1 MYITYDLTQQLLSY
15 GPEIEVVEPRELK
28 AAIVEKLKAFRHA
41 RNWEQFHTP
50 KNLSMG
56 ITIEASELMQEFLW
70 KNDEEVFQRIKEHR
84 ENVADEIADI
94 ASYVFLLADDL
105 GLDLFAEIERKM
117 AKNAEKYPVE
127 KCFGKATKY
136 NELK

>member
-1 MYITYDLTQQLLSY
+1 MDKFQ
-15 GPEIEVVEPRELK
+15 E
-28 AAIVEKLKAFRHA
+28 IVEKLKAFRHA

-117 AKNAEKYPVE
+117 SKNAEKYPVE

>member
-1 MYITYDLTQQLLSY
+1 MSRY
-15 GPEIEVVEPRELK
+15 EE
-28 AAIVEKLKAFRHA
+28 IVEKLKAFRHA

-56 ITIEASELMQEFLW
+56 IAIEASELMQEFLW
-70 KNDEEVFQRIKEHR
+70 KNDEEVAQRIKDHK

-94 ASYVFLLADDL
+94 ASYVFLLSDDL
-105 GLDLFAEIERKM
+105 RLDLFAEIERKM
-117 AKNAEKYPVE
+117 AKNGAKYPVD

>member
-1 MYITYDLTQQLLSY
+1 MDRYKETVD
-15 GPEIEVVEPRELK
+15 
-28 AAIVEKLKAFRHA
+28 KLKSFRHS

-56 ITIEASELMQEFLW
+56 IAIEASELMQEFLW
-70 KNDEEVFQRIKEHR
+70 KNDEEVKQRILDHR

-105 GLDLFAEIERKM
+105 GLDLFSEIERKIQ
-117 AKNAEKYPVE
+117 KNAAKYPVE

>member
-1 MYITYDLTQQLLSY
+1 MDRYNEVLNKLL
-15 GPEIEVVEPRELK
+15 
-28 AAIVEKLKAFRHA
+28 AFRHE

-56 ITIEASELMQEFLW
+56 ISIEAAELMQEFLW
-70 KNDEEVFQRIKEHR
+70 KNDAEVAQRIKEQP
-84 ENVADEIADI
+84 EKVADEIADI
-94 ASYVFLLADDL
+94 ASYIMLISHDL

-117 AKNAEKYPVE
+117 AKNGAKYPVE
-127 KCFGKATKY
+127 KCYGVATKY

>member
-1 MYITYDLTQQLLSY
+1 MIVCYLDRESLVSIYAGITMDKFQ
-15 GPEIEVVEPRELK
+15 E
-28 AAIVEKLKAFRHA
+28 IVEKLKAFRHA

>member
-1 MYITYDLTQQLLSY
+1 MSRYEET
-15 GPEIEVVEPRELK
+15 
-28 AAIVEKLKAFRHA
+28 VEKLKAFRHA
-41 RNWEQFHTP
+41 RDWEQFHTP

-56 ITIEASELMQEFLW
+56 IAIEASELMQEFLW
-70 KNDEEVFQRIKEHR
+70 KNDEEVALRIKDHR

-105 GLDLFAEIERKM
+105 GLDLFSEIERKM
-117 AKNAEKYPVE
+117 AKNGAKYPVD